1 MLPLFCKAILNY
13 VRSHFCILYSSQCLE
28 KPQIL
33 PWWFARVFWLL
44 SGKIVWFSLCSGNL
58 IYIYIY
64 NIYMY
69 IYYIYPYIVI
79 CKQANWLILL
89 LFCIYFYSNVAFV
102 YWRLRINNRNLQ
114 CDLLSLKDT
123 IITFPLI
130 LPMEYLCKITFS
142 NYIACLKP
150 TLKNNRP
157 SGRGHPALL
166 QKLKRKHV

>member
-58 IYIYIY
+58 IYIHIYIYIYIYIKYIYVYILYKPIYIY

-114 CDLLSLKDT
+114 CDLLSL
-123 IITFPLI
+123 
-130 LPMEYLCKITFS
+130 
-142 NYIACLKP
+142 
-150 TLKNNRP
+150 
-157 SGRGHPALL
+157 
-166 QKLKRKHV
+166 